1 MLPHPDTHPEF
12 YDSVA
17 PKRLIAWIID
27 IALIVVIGAILTP
40 LTAFTALF
48 FFPLFVAIVGFVYRV
63 VTLASGSATLG
74 MRMMAIE
81 LRQNDGSKLEFI
93 SAFLHTVGL
102 YISFAIPII
111 QIVSCVL
118 MGTQKS
124 GKGVTDLVLGTAM
137 INKRF

>member
-27 IALIVVIGAILTP
+27 LALIVVIGAILTP

-93 SAFLHTVGL
+93 SAFLHTLGL
-102 YISFAIPII
+102 YISFSIPII

>member
-27 IALIVVIGAILTP
+27 LALIVVIGAILTP

-118 MGTQKS
+118 METQKS

>member
-12 YDSVA
+12 YDSVV

-27 IALIVVIGAILTP
+27 LALIVVIGAILTP

-93 SAFLHTVGL
+93 SAFLHTLGL
-102 YISFAIPII
+102 YLSFAIAII

>member
-27 IALIVVIGAILTP
+27 LALIVVIGAILTP

-93 SAFLHTVGL
+93 SAFLHTLGL

>member
-1 MLPHPDTHPEF
+1 MLPHPDTNPEF

-27 IALIVVIGAILTP
+27 LALIVVIGAILTP

-93 SAFLHTVGL
+93 SAFLHTLGL
-102 YISFAIPII
+102 YISFSIPII